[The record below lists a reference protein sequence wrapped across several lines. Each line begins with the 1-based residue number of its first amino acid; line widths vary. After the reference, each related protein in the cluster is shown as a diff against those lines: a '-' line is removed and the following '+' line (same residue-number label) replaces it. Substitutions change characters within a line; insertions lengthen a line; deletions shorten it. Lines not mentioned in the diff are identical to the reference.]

1 MRSSRKLPVLFC
13 ALAVLALLSAC
24 SHDSAS
30 TDARRGTV
38 KVTLTSAPLSTVT
51 APLSGTS
58 GTASWS
64 GDDGGSSILAK
75 LQNVN
80 VTFSD
85 LLARNLDGDLV
96 EMSIGLPQIV
106 DLIPLINGQQVSL
119 PMGTLPAGTYDQL
132 VVVITFVELV
142 FTDGGKIALTPPGG
156 GWTKIVAV
164 EPFEVID
171 GQTTTIELRFRPF
184 DAFRELD
191 GQFQFFPDFECRT
204 DREDSGGD

>member
-1 MRSSRKLPVLFC
+1 MSSSRKLPVLFC
-13 ALAVLALLSAC
+13 ALGVLALLAAC
-24 SHDSAS
+24 SHDSTS
-30 TDARRGTV
+30 SDARRGNV
-38 KVTLTSAPLSTVT
+38 KVMLTSAPLSTT
-51 APLSGTS
+51 AAGATPETFSG
-58 GTASWS
+58 
-64 GDDGGSSILAK
+64 GDDGGSTLLSR

-96 EMSIGLPQIV
+96 ELTVDLPKIV

-119 PMGTLPAGTYDQL
+119 PTGTLPAGTYDQL
-132 VVVITFVELV
+132 VVVITFVEFV
-142 FTDGGKIALTPPGG
+142 FNDGGKIALTPPGG

-191 GQFQFFPDFECRT
+191 GKFGFFPDFECHT
-204 DREDSGGD
+204 DHDDDGEDDD